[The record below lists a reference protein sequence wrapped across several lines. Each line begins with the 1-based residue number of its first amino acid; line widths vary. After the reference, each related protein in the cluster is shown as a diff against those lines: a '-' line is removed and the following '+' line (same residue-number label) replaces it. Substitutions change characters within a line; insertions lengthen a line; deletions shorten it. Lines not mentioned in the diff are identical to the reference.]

1 MLAEI
6 KYDLNFLTREE
17 CENVI
22 NHCSQ
27 FPLERSKFGYPPN
40 ATIDT
45 TKRISKFVRLDYTD
59 PVLRDSV
66 FNKVTQYVKDANEEI
81 FLFDIDYSK
90 VFINFVEFDGKERG
104 FVTRHQS
111 VNWISDSFQNKLY
124 ATINL
129 SPPESFEGGEN
140 RFAFGTRDELP
151 RRLES
156 RSQGTIICFPCFR
169 YFETIPVLSGKK
181 YILEFF
187 YRGPHWK

>member
-6 KYDLNFLTREE
+6 KYELNFFSDSE
-17 CENVI
+17 CNSI
-22 NHCSQ
+22 IKHCLE

-40 ATIDT
+40 ALIDT
-45 TKRISKFVRLDYTD
+45 TKRISKFVRLDNND
-59 PVLRDSV
+59 PFLKNFA
-66 FNKVTQYVKDANEEI
+66 FNRITEYVKSANEEI
-81 FLFDIDYSK
+81 FLFDVDYSR
-90 VFINFVEFDGKERG
+90 VFINFVVFDGDEKG

-129 SPPESFEGGEN
+129 SNPESFEGGEN
-140 RFAFGTRDELP
+140 RFAFGTKDELP

-156 RSQGTIICFPCFR
+156 RGQGTLMCFPCFR